1 MAYYRICPYCGSNLD
16 PGEACDCKTLVPKNK
31 PARLII
37 SSGKPVKA
45 IKIYKHGRIYL
56 TGTCADRR

>member
-16 PGEACDCKTLVPKNK
+16 PGEACDCKTVTPKSK
-31 PARLII
+31 SARLI

-45 IKIYKHGRIYL
+45 IKMYNHDRIRCRGREVS
-56 TGTCADRR
+56 T